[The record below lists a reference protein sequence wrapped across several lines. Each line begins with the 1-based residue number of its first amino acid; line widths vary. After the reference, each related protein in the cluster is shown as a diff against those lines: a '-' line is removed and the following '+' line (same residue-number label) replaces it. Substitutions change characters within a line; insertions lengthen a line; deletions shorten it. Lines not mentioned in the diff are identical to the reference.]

1 MAAASPLTSRTTALA
16 AASVLAAGAAVLA
29 SANAETRRFGVRFD
43 EIRILPPGAER
54 IRILQLSDIH
64 FIPGQDS
71 KSAWLEGLGRLQP
84 DLILNTGDN
93 LSHMGGVPPLLRS
106 LGELPRVGGYYVPGS
121 NDYYEPRLKNPLE
134 YLKGP
139 SDGPRSY
146 QAELPWRELF
156 AGFEA
161 FGWEPLTNQRRS
173 RTVNGTR
180 LEFSGVDDP
189 HLDLEDFTGFHDET
203 APVKIGVLH
212 APYRRVLDEMTEAG
226 ADLLIAGHTHG
237 GQVCLPGGRALVS
250 NCDLPPELAR
260 GLGSWTAAGRTVPLT
275 VSAGLGQSRFAPIR
289 VFCRPEA
296 VVVDLLPRGAAAD
309 A

>member
-43 EIRILPPGAER
+43 EIRILPPDAER

-121 NDYYEPRLKNPLE
+121 NDYYEPRLKNPWSTS
-134 YLKGP
+134 KAPRTGP
-139 SDGPRSY
+139 ARI
-146 QAELPWRELF
+146 
-156 AGFEA
+156 
-161 FGWEPLTNQRRS
+161 RRS
-173 RTVNGTR
+173 
-180 LEFSGVDDP
+180 S
-189 HLDLEDFTGFHDET
+189 
-203 APVKIGVLH
+203 
-212 APYRRVLDEMTEAG
+212 
-226 ADLLIAGHTHG
+226 
-237 GQVCLPGGRALVS
+237 PGGSSSRAS
-250 NCDLPPELAR
+250 RP
-260 GLGSWTAAGRTVPLT
+260 
-275 VSAGLGQSRFAPIR
+275 SAGSR
-289 VFCRPEA
+289 
-296 VVVDLLPRGAAAD
+296 
-309 A
+309 